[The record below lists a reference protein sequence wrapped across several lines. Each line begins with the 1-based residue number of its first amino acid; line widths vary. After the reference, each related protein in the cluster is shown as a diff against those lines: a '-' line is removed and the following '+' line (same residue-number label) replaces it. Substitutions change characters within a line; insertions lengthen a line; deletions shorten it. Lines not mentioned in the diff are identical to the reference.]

1 MHINIYTHIYNFQV
15 KIKIFLESLLSSL
28 VIICPTSSFSFCIE
42 PTPFSLVKAF
52 PTSRYLS
59 CSFSLNASSHAYG
72 AFAPP
77 WFLWL
82 LHLFYSQL
90 RFWSL
95 LGQHNSRLQIKV
107 YHYRYHQQ
115 IKAVIRLDT
124 KQRLLDLGEPSQR
137 QETQLYNCCIA
148 SSGNTA
154 EEGLERL

>member
-1 MHINIYTHIYNFQV
+1 M
-15 KIKIFLESLLSSL
+15 SSL
-28 VIICPTSSFSFCIE
+28 GIICPTSSSFCIE

-52 PTSRYLS
+52 PTSHHLS
-59 CSFSLNASSHAYG
+59 CSFSLNASSHAYA

-107 YHYRYHQQ
+107 YPYTYRYHQQ

-124 KQRLLDLGEPSQR
+124 KQRLLDLGEPSQP
-137 QETQLYNCCIA
+137 QQTQLCNCCIA